1 MRRFRFAILIVLL
14 TIPASAFSG
23 QFKIIKIYDGDTVK
37 AAGHGVE
44 IKVRL
49 AGIDAPET
57 KKGKRKPGQPYSLK
71 AKKEMWSLGEEYISP
86 KKWREV
92 KKFYTDVGKTKK
104 LPKRAR
110 HTAGG

>member
-1 MRRFRFAILIVLL
+1 MRRFRFAILVVLL
-14 TIPASAFSG
+14 TIPAPAFSG

-44 IKVRL
+44 LKVRL

-71 AKKEMWSLGEEYISP
+71 AKKFLTGKLLDQMVDIKGLGLAQVRGQLGQNGRNIAIS
-86 KKWREV
+86 
-92 KKFYTDVGKTKK
+92 DNGI
-104 LPKRAR
+104 
-110 HTAGG
+110 